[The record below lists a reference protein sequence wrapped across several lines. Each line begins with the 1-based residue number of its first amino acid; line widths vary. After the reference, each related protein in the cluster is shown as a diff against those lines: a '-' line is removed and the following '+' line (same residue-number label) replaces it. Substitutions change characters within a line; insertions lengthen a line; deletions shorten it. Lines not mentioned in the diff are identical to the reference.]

1 MLNLA
6 PNRHSAPVL
15 GLLLFLLSAA
25 ACGDDNPTRPIGP
38 GGTRPAQ
45 LEYFGDPPR
54 VTVPEAVAVGEE
66 FEISIESYGGG
77 CIQFATTGVK
87 RIGDRLEIRPFDD
100 FPAPDAVCTAD
111 LRYIDHSITYRVD
124 TDLTLEV
131 AIYGVRVSAAGVED
145 VVVTR
150 TVVVGAG

>member
-1 MLNLA
+1 MPKLA
-6 PNRHSAPVL
+6 PIRRSAPVL
-15 GLLLFLLSAA
+15 GLLLVLLGAA
-25 ACGDDNPTRPIGP
+25 ACGDDNPTGP
-38 GGTRPAQ
+38 VGPEGTRPAQ

-77 CIQFATTGVK
+77 CIEFATTGVK

-111 LRYIDHSITYRVD
+111 LRFIDHSITYSVGA
-124 TDLTLEV
+124 DLTLEV
-131 AIYGVRVSAAGVED
+131 AIYGVRVSAAGRED
-145 VVVTR
+145 MVVTR
-150 TVVVGAG
+150 EVVVGGG

>member
-1 MLNLA
+1 MA
-6 PNRHSAPVL
+6 IRTSFRSPSRS
-15 GLLLFLLSAA
+15 LFLLLALASAA
-25 ACGDDNPTRPIGP
+25 GCGDDNPTAPLGP
-38 GGTRPAQ
+38 EGTRPAQ

-54 VTVPEAVAVGEE
+54 VTVPEAVAVGET

-111 LRYIDHSITYRVD
+111 LRYIDHSITYSVD

-131 AIYGVRVSAAGVED
+131 AIYGVRVSAAGRED

-150 TVVVGAG
+150 TVTVGGG